1 MLRLSP
7 EPPLFLKVL
16 SPSGVFVSDTH
27 PHILEM
33 RAIVKDFPGVRALD
47 HANLFVRTSEIHGL
61 VGENGAGKSTL
72 IKILAGVY
80 QLDKGEVIVGGE
92 TLHSLSPHVVEA
104 LGIQFIHQERL
115 LVRDFSI
122 AQSIFLGQE
131 KRHGILPFI
140 DHRTMRRDVE
150 QFLLDVLGV
159 ELDGNTLIRDLSVA
173 EAQIVQIA
181 KALIANPSI
190 LVFDEPTAPLAR
202 KEVES
207 LFGVIHRLKEQG
219 ITIIYISHYLQ
230 EIAEICDRVTV
241 LRNGVDVGTLDM
253 AHTTTDEIVGLMV
266 GRKLE
271 EMFPTRDVQIGKPIL
286 EVDHLSDGDQFQD
299 ISFTLHRGEVLG
311 ITGLIGS
318 GREALIDTLYGLTAR
333 ERGQVR
339 FDGQPFRRL
348 SPVIAVESG
357 LALVPRDRRQHGLII
372 DFAVDDNINLSTL
385 DEVAKIGFLQRSQ
398 ARERCLTMI
407 DSLDIRTPGPD
418 TIVRY
423 LSGGNQQKVVVGRWL
438 NSEASVYFLDEPT
451 VGIDVGAKIEIY
463 HLINRLVAHGAGV
476 IFVSTE
482 IPELLG
488 MTDRILVMYRG
499 QIIKEFDTCDAT
511 ADTILA
517 WSTGGQL
524 SLEES

>member
-47 HANLFVRTSEIHGL
+47 HANLSVRTGEIHGL

-207 LFGVIHRLKEQG
+207 LFGVIHRSDAGE
-219 ITIIYISHYLQ
+219 
-230 EIAEICDRVTV
+230 
-241 LRNGVDVGTLDM
+241 
-253 AHTTTDEIVGLMV
+253 
-266 GRKLE
+266 LE
-271 EMFPTRDVQIGKPIL
+271 WNNRQ
-286 EVDHLSDGDQFQD
+286 HLS
-299 ISFTLHRGEVLG
+299 
-311 ITGLIGS
+311 
-318 GREALIDTLYGLTAR
+318 
-333 ERGQVR
+333 
-339 FDGQPFRRL
+339 
-348 SPVIAVESG
+348 
-357 LALVPRDRRQHGLII
+357 
-372 DFAVDDNINLSTL
+372 
-385 DEVAKIGFLQRSQ
+385 
-398 ARERCLTMI
+398 
-407 DSLDIRTPGPD
+407 
-418 TIVRY
+418 
-423 LSGGNQQKVVVGRWL
+423 
-438 NSEASVYFLDEPT
+438 
-451 VGIDVGAKIEIY
+451 
-463 HLINRLVAHGAGV
+463 
-476 IFVSTE
+476 
-482 IPELLG
+482 
-488 MTDRILVMYRG
+488 
-499 QIIKEFDTCDAT
+499 
-511 ADTILA
+511 
-517 WSTGGQL
+517 
-524 SLEES
+524 